1 MTTSGIQNK
10 SSDSVSQSARSSA
23 PASSQDKSL
32 ANNYVLAQI
41 NQAFKSDKAFHAV
54 VVSKSEFGNL
64 LSLIGKVP
72 FQQRDHITRNLNSV
86 IGLNPK
92 LLQDTTVLERITT
105 LLKNSPTDTQAF
117 QGTATT
123 ILTKIR
129 EALIRNRQALNLY
142 NPVMAEYSETIRKF
156 LSLIPQNIKGEY
168 LSSFDEDI
176 LNFIMGKA
184 TRKQREE
191 ARQKKA
197 TGKTG
202 TVTDSAVQGPFSE
215 DDESEDEGDDAEDR
229 RQKLIKMM
237 FSDVMR
243 LEPELVSA
251 VILTLVSQLPHG
263 NMVIE
268 DRALTKSWMT
278 SMNI

>member
-1 MTTSGIQNK
+1 MTASGVQGKKPN
-10 SSDSVSQSARSSA
+10 QA
-23 PASSQDKSL
+23 PPPKQGGGGQAADKTL

-41 NQAFKSDKAFHAV
+41 NQTFKSDKAFHAV
-54 VVSKSEFGNL
+54 VTSKGEFGNL
-64 LSLIGKVP
+64 LSLVGKVP

-92 LLQDTTVLERITT
+92 LLQDTTVLDRITT
-105 LLKNSPTDTQAF
+105 LLKNTPTDTQTF
-117 QGTATT
+117 QTTGMT

-129 EALIRNRQALNLY
+129 EALIRNRGALNLY

-156 LSLIPQNIKGEY
+156 LALIPQNTKGEY

-176 LNFIMGKA
+176 LNFVMGKA
-184 TRKQREE
+184 TKKQREE
-191 ARQKKA
+191 AKQKKA
-197 TGKTG
+197 QEGKTG
-202 TVTDSAVQGPFSE
+202 VVTERAVKGPFSE
-215 DDESEDEGDDAEDR
+215 DDEEEDEDGDEDR
-229 RQKLIKMM
+229 RQRLIKMM

-251 VILTLVSQLPHG
+251 VIMTLVSQLPHG

-268 DRALTKSWMT
+268 DKNLAGAWMN
-278 SMNI
+278 SLDI